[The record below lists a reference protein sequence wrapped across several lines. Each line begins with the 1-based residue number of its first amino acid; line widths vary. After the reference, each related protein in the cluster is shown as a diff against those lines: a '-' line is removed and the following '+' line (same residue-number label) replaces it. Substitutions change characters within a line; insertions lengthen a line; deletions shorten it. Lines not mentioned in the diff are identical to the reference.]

1 MISADVKTNAKQ
13 KEIREMVAVFS
24 NFLYKNY
31 LHLLVTTLKPY
42 EGLSKKLKPPK
53 G

>member
-24 NFLYKNY
+24 NSLYRKY
-31 LHLLVTTLKPY
+31 LHNWKYNVR
-42 EGLSKKLKPPK
+42 EH
-53 G
+53 